1 MKKKVSLA
9 ISGEVTQSDYDDID
23 KIAMA
28 IGTSFTRLF
37 GDRCSLT
44 EIQHTL
50 KGKIYSYEV
59 EFIGEPYLHWL
70 SNMNPVNL
78 FAGFNAEQCKRK
90 LEEIKIDVSDS
101 FIDKILSGK
110 IKIAESIS

>member
-28 IGTSFTRLF
+28 IGTSFTTLF

-59 EFIGEPYLHWL
+59 EFIGKPYLHWL

-78 FAGFNAEQCKRK
+78 FAEFNAEQCKHY
-90 LEEIKIDVSDS
+90 LTEIGVTVSDS
-101 FIDKILSGK
+101 FIDKILSGE
-110 IKIAESIS
+110 IKIVESVN

>member
-1 MKKKVSLA
+1 
-9 ISGEVTQSDYDDID
+9 
-23 KIAMA
+23 MA

-78 FAGFNAEQCKRK
+78 FAGFNAEQCKCFLK
-90 LEEIKIDVSDS
+90 DKDVIVDDS
-101 FIDKILSGK
+101 LIDKILSGK
-110 IKIAESIS
+110 IKIVETIS